1 MHPGFFYVVMSR
13 LSFPLGVVSGFA
25 GHCESVCALAR
36 NAGVWRKIRAM
47 TETVIALLLGF
58 RSL

>member
-1 MHPGFFYVVMSR
+1 MHPGFFYIVVSR

-36 NAGVWRKIRAM
+36 NDGSVAQNKGDDGDRHRPFIR
-47 TETVIALLLGF
+47 F
-58 RSL
+58 